1 MSSPKLVLAFLSPDQ
16 GNSMTIYTGIHV
28 INLRMILDSSASLP
42 SHRELI
48 IKSWGSH
55 FQSIPLVH
63 PFSPYPQPLP
73 WSKWQIP
80 WTATYHTLLSTYQQ
94 KDFFNANLIIYFLKS
109 SNVLKILQGFP
120 NILTIM
126 SEILNLIP
134 NVLNHQGP
142 MNPCLLTSSSLP
154 FTV

>member
-1 MSSPKLVLAFLSPDQ
+1 MSSPKLVFASLSPDQ
-16 GNSMTIYTGIHV
+16 GNNMTIYSCHKPENDSWQLSLPPLIPRTHHQVLGVSLSKHP
-28 INLRMILDSSASLP
+28 SSASLLSVP
-42 SHRELI
+42 
-48 IKSWGSH
+48 
-55 FQSIPLVH
+55 
-63 PFSPYPQPLP
+63 
-73 WSKWQIP
+73 
-80 WTATYHTLLSTYQQ
+80 TATALVQVTNPLNCYLSHSIIYISAEGF
-94 KDFFNANLIIYFLKS
+94 FFNANLIIYFLKS

-142 MNPCLLTSSSLP
+142 VNPCLLTSSSLP